1 MSAAHNL
8 GFTLFSL
15 LLLSCVQLS
24 RVGMETRPM
33 GVLLKKHGIEAKSTR
48 RDGLAGRYF
57 TFDLKEKI
65 DMLLG

>member
-1 MSAAHNL
+1 
-8 GFTLFSL
+8 
-15 LLLSCVQLS
+15 
-24 RVGMETRPM
+24 M